1 MDHTDGTKSMSDKF
15 GKTSSEYEVQINM
28 RK

>member
-1 MDHTDGTKSMSDKF
+1 MDHTNGTKSMSDKF
-15 GKTSSEYEVQINM
+15 GKISLEYEVQINM